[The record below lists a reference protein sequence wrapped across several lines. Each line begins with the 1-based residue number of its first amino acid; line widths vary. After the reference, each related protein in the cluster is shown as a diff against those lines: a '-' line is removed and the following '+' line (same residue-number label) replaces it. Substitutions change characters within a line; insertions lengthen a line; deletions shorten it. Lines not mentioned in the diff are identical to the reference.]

1 MMEKLSKN
9 FSLDELTYSATAN
22 RLHIDN
28 TPTPEIKDKLTTLC
42 QTLLQ
47 PIRDAWRGAIVVTS
61 GYRSPEVNKAVG
73 GARTSQHMIGEA
85 ADLKV
90 GDKERNKRL
99 FNMIVKLMDQ
109 GKIQVG
115 QLIDEYNYSW
125 VHVSLPRQN
134 KPNNQI
140 LHLR

>member
-1 MMEKLSKN
+1 MEKLSKN
-9 FSLDELTYSATAN
+9 FSYDELTYSATAN
-22 RLHIDN
+22 RLKIDN
-28 TPTPEIKDKLTTLC
+28 TPSAEIKEKLTTLA

-61 GYRSPEVNKAVG
+61 GYRSQEVNKVVG
-73 GARTSQHMIGEA
+73 GSKTSQHCKGEA

-90 GDKERNKRL
+90 GDKEKNKRL
-99 FNMIVKLMDQ
+99 FNLIYKL
-109 GKIQVG
+109 IETNEIEVG

-125 VHVSLPRQN
+125 VHVSLPREG
-134 KPNNQI
+134 KPNNQV